1 MLLKKVVLLALIIAI
16 TFNIACNNSTE
27 NVTNTPTQTTPQITL
42 VNLDQARKELTD
54 LYTQITNEFKDKKNT
69 TLLSTINKDTKFKSE
84 LENNKWTSDGEKIR
98 TTIEDNLKGIQEIKE
113 MNCKINSVKTA
124 ENGLVV
130 LEIESSIIG
139 KYAVPNTPI
148 TAELAS
154 KGKSSVNWAKKEGH
168 WVMISWQDLG
178 GTMSTDG
185 NESEGSY
192 FLGL

>member
-1 MLLKKVVLLALIIAI
+1 MLLKKAALLTLIII
-16 TFNIACNNSTE
+16 TFNIACNNSTK
-27 NVTNTPTQTTPQITL
+27 NTTNPPTQTQITI
-42 VNLDQARKELTD
+42 VNLDQAQKELTD
-54 LYTQITNEFKDKKNT
+54 IYTQITNEFKDKKNN
-69 TLLSTINKDTKFKSE
+69 TLLGSINKDTRFKSE

-113 MNCKINSVKTA
+113 ISCKINSVKA
-124 ENGLVV
+124 GENGLVV
-130 LEIESSIIG
+130 LEIESSIAG
-139 KYAVPNTPI
+139 KYAVPNTPV